1 MTQVMSFPILG
12 SYPFPYQAGLPV
24 NINLFNPYMVNQ
36 NVNPAIYVNNI
47 ADFHSDSSDSNR

>member
-1 MTQVMSFPILG
+1 MSFPILG

-36 NVNPAIYVNNI
+36 NVNPVNYVNNI

>member
-36 NVNPAIYVNNI
+36 NVNPANYVNNI

>member
-1 MTQVMSFPILG
+1 MSFPILG